1 MLHSLLS
8 IKDYT
13 ALGLDIIHIPDFF
26 TLLLRFS
33 MNMTYRGGDCPRPVL
48 PHWHDEKTTC
58 SPLC

>member
-8 IKDYT
+8 IQDYT

-33 MNMTYRGGDCPRPVL
+33 LNMLIVVLIVRGLYYPR
-48 PHWHDEKTTC
+48 HDAKTTC
-58 SPLC
+58 SPLY